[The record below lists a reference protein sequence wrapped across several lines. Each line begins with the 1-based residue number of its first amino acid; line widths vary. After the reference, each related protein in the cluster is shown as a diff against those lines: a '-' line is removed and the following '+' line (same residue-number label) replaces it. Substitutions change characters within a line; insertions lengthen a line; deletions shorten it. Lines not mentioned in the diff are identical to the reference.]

1 MKYNDQKRKEE
12 EAKINRGIW
21 TGIGLGGLALA
32 QATPAAPYIDG
43 LMAAHGAYGL
53 GKQADEGTLG
63 LNIKTAGHVLETIP
77 LGIKLA
83 PKVVKAVDNF
93 ARNHYA
99 PYDLYRTVQ
108 ETKLST

>member
-12 EAKINRGIW
+12 EARINRGIW

-53 GKQADEGTLG
+53 GK
-63 LNIKTAGHVLETIP
+63 
-77 LGIKLA
+77 
-83 PKVVKAVDNF
+83 
-93 ARNHYA
+93 
-99 PYDLYRTVQ
+99 
-108 ETKLST
+108 